1 MKRKD
6 LFKGVIIGFILSS
19 IILTTSTA
27 FINKQHYINRKLEA
41 IEALIDN
48 YYIGEVDKKKME
60 EGIYRGFVSGVG
72 DIYTTY
78 YTKEELDDFKE
89 AASGVYAGIGVQ
101 MTVDG
106 LDNTISVTQ
115 VFKGSPAEAAGIL
128 PQDKIIKAAGK
139 NVTGDDFEEVPKLI
153 KGTPGTKV
161 SVTIFRPSES
171 KTYTFDLVRNNV
183 TFPTVEYK
191 LIDSDIG
198 YIKITQFE
206 ENTYDQF
213 KEALDFIQ
221 DKNAKSLI
229 IDVRNNSGGILKVT
243 NKIVDELIP
252 EGVIVSTKDKL
263 GNVETIRSDKEYT
276 DIPLILL
283 VNENSASASEILAG
297 ALKDHKRAKLVG
309 ETTFGKGLVQSII
322 PFEDGSG
329 IKITTSQYYTP
340 NDICI
345 QGIGIDPDYK
355 VSLDPELLIRSSIPE
370 QEDAQLQKAI
380 ELLRK

>member
-6 LFKGVIIGFILSS
+6 LFKGVVIGFILST

-27 FINKQHYINRKLEA
+27 FINKQYYINRKLET
-41 IEALIDN
+41 IDALIEN
-48 YYIGEVDKKKME
+48 YYIGKVDKKKME
-60 EGIYRGFVSGVG
+60 EGIYKGFVSGVG
-72 DIYTTY
+72 DVYTTY
-78 YTKEELDDFKE
+78 YTKEEMDDFKE
-89 AASGVYAGIGVQ
+89 TSSGVYAGIGVQ
-101 MTVDG
+101 MTVDRT
-106 LDNTISVTQ
+106 DNTISVIQ

-139 NVTGDDFEEVPKLI
+139 SVTGDDFEEVPKLI

-161 SVTIFRPSES
+161 SVSIFRPSEN

-198 YIKITQFE
+198 YIRITQFE
-206 ENTYDQF
+206 EKTYDQF

-221 DKNAKSLI
+221 EKNAKSLI
-229 IDVRNNSGGILKVT
+229 IDVRNNSGGILSIT

-252 EGVIVSTKDKL
+252 EGVIVSTKDKI
-263 GNVETIRSDKEYT
+263 GNVETVRADKEYI
-276 DIPLILL
+276 DIPLVLL

-297 ALKDHKRAKLVG
+297 ALKDHNRAKLVG
-309 ETTFGKGLVQSII
+309 ETTFGKGLVQSVV

-329 IKITTSQYYTP
+329 IKITTAQYYTP
-340 NDICI
+340 KDVCI
-345 QGIGIDPDYK
+345 QGIGIDPDYR
-355 VSLDPELLIRSSIPE
+355 VSLDPELLIRSSISE